1 MCVVVLPV
9 LGQLHHQ
16 QQVVLHMSQTQLPRL
31 PLLLQ
36 NLPRLLTW
44 LLLLL
49 VLLVLL
55 LLLLLLLTVR
65 ITATAAAG
73 AAKHMRG
80 LVS

>member
-1 MCVVVLPV
+1 VVLPV

-49 VLLVLL
+49 QL

>member
-1 MCVVVLPV
+1 VVLPV

-49 VLLVLL
+49 Q